1 MSKNP
6 TLNYELSESSR
17 GIIPSVM
24 TNVLKWTNQPGII
37 SFAGGMPDPKLFP
50 LEKITEAAR
59 KIAENSGH
67 IILQYSTARGHKGL
81 REFFAAHF
89 KKKGIKTNEQEI
101 IPVCGVQQ
109 GIYLSAKLLMNNGDK
124 ILIAGPSYF
133 GALETFDSFLP
144 QYLTIPLTEDGFDLK
159 ELERIFKIERPK
171 FFYVITNFQNPSGIS
186 IPEEQRP
193 LIAELAVKYNI
204 PIIEDD
210 VFGDLYFENPLKPLK
225 VYAPEHVIYLTSLSK
240 TLSAGF
246 RIGFIVPPKHLVE
259 KFILSKQLSD
269 VSLNTYVQ
277 YLAYEICKDGTFENL
292 LKELRSRYKERRDAM
307 LDALEKNMKHKATW
321 THPKGGL
328 FLWLYLK
335 NKGID
340 AKELLESCAQDKL
353 VFLHG
358 ASFFPHGKGG
368 ESELRL
374 SYSNLPPDKI
384 YEGIKILA
392 THIALRI

>member
-1 MSKNP
+1 MFKNN
-6 TLNYELSESSR
+6 TLNYKLSESSR

-24 TNVLKWTNQPGII
+24 TNVLKWTVQPDII

-50 LEKITEAAR
+50 LEKITEAAQ
-59 KIAENSGH
+59 KIAKENGH
-67 IILQYSTARGHKGL
+67 IILQYAPARGHKGL

-89 KKKGIKTNEQEI
+89 GKKGIKTNEQEI

-144 QYLTIPLTEDGFDLK
+144 QYLTISLTENGFDLK
-159 ELERIFKIERPK
+159 ELERIFKIERPR

-193 LIAELAVKYNI
+193 LIAELAVKYSI
-204 PIIEDD
+204 PIVEDD
-210 VFGDLYFENPLKPLK
+210 VFGDLYFEKPLKPLK
-225 VYAPEHVIYLTSLSK
+225 AYAPEHVIYLTSLSK

-259 KFILSKQLSD
+259 KFILAKQLSD

-277 YLAYEICKDGTFENL
+277 YLAYEICKDGTFEKLLENL
-292 LKELRSRYKERRDAM
+292 REKYKERRNAM
-307 LDALEKNMKHKATW
+307 LYALEKSMKNKAKW

-335 NKGID
+335 GKKAD
-340 AKELLESCAQDKL
+340 AEKLLESCAENKL

-358 ASFFPHGKGG
+358 AAFFPHGRGG
-368 ESELRL
+368 KSELRL

-384 YEGIKILA
+384 FEGIKILA
-392 THIALRI
+392 AHIK

>member
-1 MSKNP
+1 MSKNH
-6 TLNYELSESSR
+6 TSNYELSESSR

-24 TNVLKWTNQPGII
+24 TNVLKWTNQPNII
-37 SFAGGMPDPKLFP
+37 SFAGGMPDPKFFP
-50 LEKITEAAR
+50 LEKITEAAQ
-59 KIAENSGH
+59 KIAKDSGH
-67 IILQYSTARGHKGL
+67 IILQYSTVRGHKGL
-81 REFFAAHF
+81 REFFVNHF
-89 KKKGIKTNEQEI
+89 FKKGIKTNEQEI
-101 IPVCGVQQ
+101 VPACGVQQ

-144 QYLTIPLTEDGFDLK
+144 QYLTISLTENGFDLK
-159 ELERIFKIERPK
+159 ELERIFEIERPK

-210 VFGDLYFENPLKPLK
+210 VFGDLYFEKPLKPLK
-225 VYAPEHVIYLTSLSK
+225 AYAPEHVIYLTSLSK

-246 RIGFIVPPKHLVE
+246 RLGFIVPPKHLVE
-259 KFILSKQLSD
+259 KFILAKQLSD

-277 YLAYEICKDGTFENL
+277 YLAYEICKDGTFEKL
-292 LKELRSRYKERRDAM
+292 LESLRENYKERRDAM
-307 LDALEKNMKHKATW
+307 LEALEKNMKNKAKW

-335 NKGID
+335 NNETD
-340 AKELLESCAQDKL
+340 AEKLLESCAQNKL

-358 ASFFPHGKGG
+358 AAFFPHGKGG
-368 ESELRL
+368 KSELRL
-374 SYSNLPPDKI
+374 SYSNLPPNKI
-384 YEGIKILA
+384 YEGVKILA
-392 THIALRI
+392 GHIK